1 MGFKYTR
8 SELAQLTGL
17 SVETIKKR
25 ALKMSLKEEFKTVNN
40 RDVIAYDLSESD
52 LQELKH
58 ALNTEI
64 PFETPFKTVQPEFDN
79 SVNVPKNTV
88 NPLDLTDKL
97 IELSKYND
105 DRVEKYI
112 ERALKAENQKNL
124 IETSEANKDKE
135 IHRLN
140 ALLKECNLKVESLEK
155 ELAEAKKPP
164 QKTFFGIKI

>member
-8 SELAQLTGL
+8 SELAQITGL

-25 ALKMSLKEEFKTVNN
+25 ALKMGLKEDFKTVNN
-40 RDVIAYDLSESD
+40 RDVIAYELSERD
-52 LQELKH
+52 LQDLKH
-58 ALNTEI
+58 VLNTEI
-64 PFETPFKTVQPEFDN
+64 PFETPFKTVQPEFENPVDV
-79 SVNVPKNTV
+79 SKNAV

-112 ERALKAENQKNL
+112 ERALKAEQQQKL
-124 IETSEANKDKE
+124 IETSEASKDKE

-140 ALLKECNLKVESLEK
+140 ALVKQLQAENEKLK
-155 ELAEAKKPP
+155 
-164 QKTFFGIKI
+164 QRTFFGIKIGKN

>member
-25 ALKMSLKEEFKTVNN
+25 ALKMGLKEEFKTVNN
-40 RDVIAYDLSESD
+40 REVIAYELTESD

-58 ALNTEI
+58 VLNQEI
-64 PFETPFKTVQPEFDN
+64 PFETPFKTVQPEFE
-79 SVNVPKNTV
+79 
-88 NPLDLTDKL
+88 NPVKTPENASSTGEIVDKL

-112 ERALKAENQKNL
+112 ERALNAERKYNL
-124 IETSEANKDKE
+124 IETSEANKDAE
-135 IHRLN
+135 INRLN
-140 ALLKECNLKVESLEK
+140 ALVKQLQAENEKLK
-155 ELAEAKKPP
+155 
-164 QKTFFGIKI
+164 QKSFFGIKLK

>member
-25 ALKMSLKEEFKTVNN
+25 ALKMGLKEEFKTVNN
-40 RDVIAYDLSESD
+40 REVIAYELTESD

-58 ALNTEI
+58 VLNQEI
-64 PFETPFKTVQPEFDN
+64 PFETPFKTVQPEFE
-79 SVNVPKNTV
+79 
-88 NPLDLTDKL
+88 NPVKTPEKASSTGEIVDKL

-112 ERALKAENQKNL
+112 ERALNAERKYNL
-124 IETSEANKDKE
+124 IETSEANKDAE
-135 IHRLN
+135 INRLN
-140 ALLKECNLKVESLEK
+140 AIVKQLQAENENLK
-155 ELAEAKKPP
+155 
-164 QKTFFGIKI
+164 QKTWWKFK